1 MIPFRFLHTA
11 DLHLDSRFAGLAHI
25 SPAIRAYLRES
36 TFAAPGGLSALRSKR
51 TLILL
56 SLVEMYTMFQMLH
69 YRDSCDFRKRSKN
82 SVSMG
87 LTCS

>member
-36 TFAAPGGLSALRSKR
+36 TFAALGRLVHVAIKR
-51 TLILL
+51 MLILL
-56 SLVEMYTMFQMLH
+56 SLVEMCTMFQMLH

-82 SVSMG
+82 SVSTG